1 MLSGSCYRRYLK
13 EQVYLSRIILKLMQ
27 SIDAIAIVR
36 RRFAVRLSV
45 FYAATFAIGGAYMPF
60 FPLWLKARG
69 LDSAWIGIV
78 IAMPTVARLT
88 AVPAVTRFA
97 ERRHAIVPAILI
109 TSVLAT
115 AGFALLATT
124 SAVLAI
130 ALVLLVTAC
139 AWTPTVPL
147 TDAYALRG
155 VAAHEVSYGPIRL
168 WGSVAYIAGVLAAGF
183 VAAAVAPVHLIW
195 VIVAITALSAVSAL
209 TLEPMPAVALPGA
222 ARAASP
228 GLLRQQGFVAIL
240 VAAALIQGSHAAY
253 YSFSSIAWQAEG
265 FGSTTISVL
274 WSLCVVAEIVL
285 FAWSPR
291 LRLASSTLI
300 ILGGAGAAVRW
311 AVTGLEPSLAV
322 LVVVQLLHA
331 LSFGATHLGTMG
343 LLAHRVPSHSLA
355 TAQGTLTASIG
366 IVSATATILCGRL
379 YNDYGQSIYFG
390 MAVMAATGALVM
402 LVMRREVEKK
412 PAA

>member
-1 MLSGSCYRRYLK
+1 
-13 EQVYLSRIILKLMQ
+13 
-27 SIDAIAIVR
+27 
-36 RRFAVRLSV
+36 
-45 FYAATFAIGGAYMPF
+45 MPF

-69 LDSAWIGIV
+69 LDPAWIGIV
-78 IAMPTVARLT
+78 MAMPTLARLT
-88 AVPAVTRFA
+88 AVPAVARFA

-109 TSVLAT
+109 TSLLAT
-115 AGFALLATT
+115 AGFALLAAT
-124 SAVLAI
+124 SGVLAI
-130 ALVLLVTAC
+130 ALMLLVTAC

-168 WGSVAYIAGVLAAGF
+168 WGSVAYIAGVLAAGL
-183 VAAAVAPVHLIW
+183 VAAVLAPVHLIW

-222 ARAASP
+222 AKAASP
-228 GLLRQQGFVAIL
+228 GLLRQKGFIAIL
-240 VAAALIQGSHAAY
+240 IAAALIQGSHAAY

-274 WSLCVVAEIVL
+274 WSLCVVAEIAL

-291 LRLASSTLI
+291 LRLASSSLI
-300 ILGGAGAAVRW
+300 ILGGIGAAVRW

-322 LVVVQLLHA
+322 LLVVQLLHA

-343 LLAHRVPSHSLA
+343 LLAHRVPGHSLA
-355 TAQGTLTASIG
+355 TAQGTLTAAIG
-366 IVSATATILCGRL
+366 IVSATATILSGRF
-379 YNDYGQSIYFG
+379 YNDFGQSIYFG
-390 MAVMAATGALVM
+390 MAAMAAVGAAVM
-402 LVMRREVEKK
+402 LTNRRKVEKGLSV
-412 PAA
+412 

>member
-1 MLSGSCYRRYLK
+1 
-13 EQVYLSRIILKLMQ
+13 MQ
-27 SIDAIAIVR
+27 PIDAIAIAR

-69 LDSAWIGIV
+69 LDPAWIGIV
-78 IAMPTVARLT
+78 IAVPTVARLT

-109 TSVLAT
+109 TSMLAT
-115 AGFALLATT
+115 AGFVLLATT
-124 SAVLAI
+124 SGVLAI
-130 ALVLLVTAC
+130 AVMLLVTAC

-168 WGSVAYIAGVLAAGF
+168 WGSVAYIAGVLAAGL
-183 VAAAVAPVHLIW
+183 VATAVAPVHLIW

-228 GLLRQQGFVAIL
+228 GLVRQQGFVAIL

-253 YSFSSIAWQAEG
+253 YSFSAIAWQAEG
-265 FGSTTISVL
+265 FGSSTISVL
-274 WSLCVVAEIVL
+274 WSLCVVAEIGL

-402 LVMRREVEKK
+402 LVMRREVEKR

>member
-1 MLSGSCYRRYLK
+1 
-13 EQVYLSRIILKLMQ
+13 
-27 SIDAIAIVR
+27 
-36 RRFAVRLSV
+36 VRLSV

-78 IAMPTVARLT
+78 IAMPTMARLT

-109 TSVLAT
+109 TSMLAT
-115 AGFALLATT
+115 LGFALLATM
-124 SAVLAI
+124 SGVLGIAVM
-130 ALVLLVTAC
+130 LLVTAC

-209 TLEPMPAVALPGA
+209 TLESMPTVALHGA

-228 GLLRQQGFVAIL
+228 GLVRQPGFVAIM

-390 MAVMAATGALVM
+390 MAVMAASGALVM
-402 LVMRREVEKK
+402 LAMRRKVEKR

>member
-1 MLSGSCYRRYLK
+1 
-13 EQVYLSRIILKLMQ
+13 MQ
-27 SIDAIAIVR
+27 PIETIAIAR

-60 FPLWLKARG
+60 FPLWLKAKG
-69 LDSAWIGIV
+69 LDPVWIGLV
-78 IAMPTVARLT
+78 IAMPTLARMT
-88 AVPAVTRFA
+88 AVPVVTRFA
-97 ERRHAIVPAILI
+97 EHRHAIVPAILI
-109 TSVLAT
+109 TSALAT
-115 AGFALLATT
+115 AGFALLA
-124 SAVLAI
+124 AVSTPLGI
-130 ALVLLVTAC
+130 AVILLVTAC

-183 VAAAVAPVHLIW
+183 VAAAVAPVQLIW
-195 VIVAITALSAVSAL
+195 PIVAITAASAVSAL
-209 TLEPMPAVALPGA
+209 TLEPLPTIALPGA
-222 ARAASP
+222 ITTASP
-228 GLLRQQGFVAIL
+228 GLVRQKGFIAIL

-265 FGSTTISVL
+265 FSSSTISAL
-274 WSLCVVAEIVL
+274 WSLCVVAEIAL

-291 LRLASSTLI
+291 FRLSSSSLI
-300 ILGGAGAAVRW
+300 ILGGVGAALRW

-322 LVVVQLLHA
+322 LVVIQLLHA

-343 LLAHRVPSHSLA
+343 LLAHRIPGHSLA

-366 IVSATATILCGRL
+366 IVSATATVLCGRL
-379 YNDYGQSIYFG
+379 FNDYGQSIYFG
-390 MAVMAATGALVM
+390 TAAMAAVGALVM
-402 LVMRREVEKK
+402 LMMRKEAEKR
-412 PAA
+412 AAA

>member
-1 MLSGSCYRRYLK
+1 
-13 EQVYLSRIILKLMQ
+13 MQ
-27 SIDAIAIVR
+27 PIDAIAIAR

-69 LDSAWIGIV
+69 LDPAWIGIV
-78 IAMPTVARLT
+78 MAMPTLARLT
-88 AVPAVTRFA
+88 AVPAVARFA
-97 ERRHAIVPAILI
+97 ERRHAIVPAILM
-109 TSVLAT
+109 TSLLAT
-115 AGFALLATT
+115 AGFALLAAM
-124 SAVLAI
+124 SSVLAI
-130 ALVLLVTAC
+130 ALMLLVTAC

-168 WGSVAYIAGVLAAGF
+168 WGSVAYIAGVLAAGV
-183 VAAAVAPVHLIW
+183 VAAVLAPVHLIW
-195 VIVAITALSAVSAL
+195 VLVAITALSAVSAL
-209 TLEPMPAVALPGA
+209 TLEPISAVALPGA
-222 ARAASP
+222 AKAASP
-228 GLLRQQGFVAIL
+228 GLLRQKGLIAIL
-240 VAAALIQGSHAAY
+240 VAAALIQGSHAVY

-274 WSLCVVAEIVL
+274 WSLCVVAEIAL

-291 LRLASSTLI
+291 LRLASSSLI
-300 ILGGAGAAVRW
+300 ILGGIGAAVRW

-322 LVVVQLLHA
+322 LLVVQLLHA

-343 LLAHRVPSHSLA
+343 LLAHRVPGHSLA
-355 TAQGTLTASIG
+355 TAQGTLTAAIG

-379 YNDYGQSIYFG
+379 YNDFGQSIYFG
-390 MAVMAATGALVM
+390 MAAMAAVGATVM
-402 LVMRREVEKK
+402 ITMRRRVEK
-412 PAA
+412 AMVA

>member
-1 MLSGSCYRRYLK
+1 
-13 EQVYLSRIILKLMQ
+13 MQ
-27 SIDAIAIVR
+27 PIDAIAIAR

-69 LDSAWIGIV
+69 LDPAWIGIV
-78 IAMPTVARLT
+78 MAMPTLARLT
-88 AVPAVTRFA
+88 AVPAVARFA
-97 ERRHAIVPAILI
+97 ERRHAIVPAILM
-109 TSVLAT
+109 TSLLAT
-115 AGFALLATT
+115 AGFALLAAM
-124 SAVLAI
+124 SSVLAI
-130 ALVLLVTAC
+130 ALMLLVTAC

-168 WGSVAYIAGVLAAGF
+168 WGSVAYIAGVLAAGV
-183 VAAAVAPVHLIW
+183 VAAVLAPVHLIW
-195 VIVAITALSAVSAL
+195 VIVVITALSAVSAL
-209 TLEPMPAVALPGA
+209 TLEPMPAVALSGA
-222 ARAASP
+222 AKAASP
-228 GLLRQQGFVAIL
+228 GLLRQKGFIAIL

-274 WSLCVVAEIVL
+274 WSLCVVAEIAL

-300 ILGGAGAAVRW
+300 ILGGSGAAVRW

-322 LVVVQLLHA
+322 LLVVQLLHA

-343 LLAHRVPSHSLA
+343 LLAHRVPGHSLA
-355 TAQGTLTASIG
+355 TAQGTLTAAIG
-366 IVSATATILCGRL
+366 IVSATATILSGRL
-379 YNDYGQSIYFG
+379 YNDFGQSIYFG
-390 MAVMAATGALVM
+390 MAAMAAVGAAVM
-402 LVMRREVEKK
+402 LTNRRNVEKGLSV
-412 PAA
+412 

>member
-1 MLSGSCYRRYLK
+1 
-13 EQVYLSRIILKLMQ
+13 MQ
-27 SIDAIAIVR
+27 PIDAIAIAR

-109 TSVLAT
+109 TSMLAT
-115 AGFALLATT
+115 AGFALLATM
-124 SAVLAI
+124 SGVLAI
-130 ALVLLVTAC
+130 AVMLLVTAC

-147 TDAYALRG
+147 TEAYALRG

-195 VIVAITALSAVSAL
+195 VIVAITALSVVSAL
-209 TLEPMPAVALPGA
+209 TLEPMPAVALPGG

-228 GLLRQQGFVAIL
+228 GVVRQPGFVAIL

-265 FGSTTISVL
+265 FDSTTISVL

-300 ILGGAGAAVRW
+300 IIGGAGAAVRW

-322 LVVVQLLHA
+322 LVIVQLLHA

-343 LLAHRVPSHSLA
+343 LLAHRVPGHSLA

-379 YNDYGQSIYFG
+379 YNDYGQSLYFG
-390 MAVMAATGALVM
+390 MAAMAASGALVM
-402 LVMRREVEKK
+402 LAMRRKVEKR

>member
-1 MLSGSCYRRYLK
+1 M
-13 EQVYLSRIILKLMQ
+13 
-27 SIDAIAIVR
+27 
-36 RRFAVRLSV
+36 
-45 FYAATFAIGGAYMPF
+45 FYAATFAIGGAYVPF

-109 TSVLAT
+109 TSMLAT

-124 SAVLAI
+124 SEVLAI
-130 ALVLLVTAC
+130 ALMLLVTAC

-168 WGSVAYIAGVLAAGF
+168 WGSVAYIAGVLAAGV

-195 VIVAITALSAVSAL
+195 VIVAITALSAASAL

-222 ARAASP
+222 AKATSS
-228 GLLRQQGFVAIL
+228 GLVRQKGFIAIL

-265 FGSTTISVL
+265 FGNTTISVL
-274 WSLCVVAEIVL
+274 WALCVAAEICCSPGRRGSVL
-285 FAWSPR
+285 
-291 LRLASSTLI
+291 
-300 ILGGAGAAVRW
+300 
-311 AVTGLEPSLAV
+311 
-322 LVVVQLLHA
+322 
-331 LSFGATHLGTMG
+331 
-343 LLAHRVPSHSLA
+343 
-355 TAQGTLTASIG
+355 
-366 IVSATATILCGRL
+366 
-379 YNDYGQSIYFG
+379 
-390 MAVMAATGALVM
+390 
-402 LVMRREVEKK
+402 RR
-412 PAA
+412 PP

>member
-1 MLSGSCYRRYLK
+1 
-13 EQVYLSRIILKLMQ
+13 MQ
-27 SIDAIAIVR
+27 PIDAIAIAR

-69 LDSAWIGIV
+69 LDPAWIGIV
-78 IAMPTVARLT
+78 MAMPTLARLT
-88 AVPAVTRFA
+88 AVPAVARFA
-97 ERRHAIVPAILI
+97 ERRHAIVPAILM
-109 TSVLAT
+109 TSLLAT
-115 AGFALLATT
+115 AGFALLAAM
-124 SAVLAI
+124 SSVLAI
-130 ALVLLVTAC
+130 ALMLLVTAC

-168 WGSVAYIAGVLAAGF
+168 WGSVAYIAGVLAAGV
-183 VAAAVAPVHLIW
+183 VAAVLAPVHLIW
-195 VIVAITALSAVSAL
+195 VIVVITALSAVSAL

-222 ARAASP
+222 AKAASP
-228 GLLRQQGFVAIL
+228 GLLRQKGFIAIL

-274 WSLCVVAEIVL
+274 WSLCVVAEIAL

-300 ILGGAGAAVRW
+300 ILGGSGAAVRW

-322 LVVVQLLHA
+322 LLVVQLLHA

-343 LLAHRVPSHSLA
+343 LLAHRVPGHSLA
-355 TAQGTLTASIG
+355 TAQGTLTAAIG
-366 IVSATATILCGRL
+366 IVSATATILSGRL
-379 YNDYGQSIYFG
+379 YNDFGQSIYFG
-390 MAVMAATGALVM
+390 MAAMAAVGAAVM
-402 LVMRREVEKK
+402 LTNRRKVEKGLSV
-412 PAA
+412 

>member
-1 MLSGSCYRRYLK
+1 
-13 EQVYLSRIILKLMQ
+13 MQ
-27 SIDAIAIVR
+27 PIDAIAIAR

-97 ERRHAIVPAILI
+97 ERRHAIVPAILV
-109 TSVLAT
+109 TSMLAT
-115 AGFALLATT
+115 VGFALLATM
-124 SAVLAI
+124 SGVLAI
-130 ALVLLVTAC
+130 ALMLLVTAC

-147 TDAYALRG
+147 TEAYALRG

-195 VIVAITALSAVSAL
+195 VIVAITALSAASAL
-209 TLEPMPAVALPGA
+209 TLEPMPAVALPSA

-228 GLLRQQGFVAIL
+228 SLLRQQGFVAIL

-300 ILGGAGAAVRW
+300 IFGGVGAAVRW
-311 AVTGLEPSLAV
+311 AVTGLEPSFAV

-390 MAVMAATGALVM
+390 TAAMAASGALVM
-402 LVMRREVEKK
+402 LVMRPKGGEGTGRVAERGFVLV
-412 PAA
+412 